1 MCGIFGAIKSDS
13 GKIDYNIVRALALVN
28 RERGVDS
35 LGFFDSNNVILK
47 QANDPMNILCQDDFN
62 DYLKDNGRW
71 YIVGHTRNGTRGAK
85 TDENAHPFQYGRVIG
100 SHNGICSAAPA
111 TYAVDSMYL
120 FDLLNTADNDYQS
133 ALGDL
138 SGYWG
143 LVWSFNNELYIQAH
157 NNKVH
162 LAIKEGCMYFSSDD
176 LHLAACIGEYD
187 NMYILEKGATV
198 KFTADGLMIDCP
210 DFTSTYVYVA
220 PVYKNWKDTGP
231 YYKGKYDER
240 YSKDSTGKY
249 LGYTSTYPAPS
260 TAPSTELVVV
270 GDSERLIEG
279 CDHAPTCQECHYFND
294 CNQDKPWYLEP
305 ETKTWKE
312 KQPKKTTSLFD
323 KPLTP
328 KEAKAKR
335 VKLSRA
341 ERKAQKRADRAA
353 KRVETVSERHKRED
367 DLEAELWRKEI
378 SDALDAE
385 YGIGNWTDVQVAEYY
400 GMQQPQI
407 MEC

>member
-1 MCGIFGAIKSDS
+1 M
-13 GKIDYNIVRALALVN
+13 NRA
-28 RERGVDS
+28 RGVDS
-35 LGFFDSNNVILK
+35 LGFFDSNSEILK
-47 QANDPMNILCQDDFN
+47 QADDPMNILCQDNFN
-62 DYLKDNGRW
+62 AYLKDNGRW

-85 TDENAHPFQYGRVIG
+85 TDDNAHPFQYGRVIG
-100 SHNGICSAAPA
+100 SHNGICSDAPQS
-111 TYAVDSMYL
+111 YAVDSMYL
-120 FDLLNTADNDYQS
+120 FDLLNTADNDYQA

-143 LVWSFNNELYIQAH
+143 LVWSFNGELYIQAH

-198 KFTADGLMIDCP
+198 KFTADGRMIDCP

-240 YSKDSTGKY
+240 YSNDSTGKY
-249 LGYTSTYPAPS
+249 LGYTNSAPS
-260 TAPSTELVVV
+260 TNLVAIGAAV
-270 GDSERLIEG
+270 DTDKDRLIEG
-279 CDHAPTCQECHYFND
+279 CDHAPTCKECHYYRE
-294 CNQDKPWYLEP
+294 CAGDKPWYLEP
-305 ETKTWKE
+305 ETKSWKQ
-312 KQPKKTTSLFD
+312 QPKKTTSLFD

-341 ERKAQKRADRAA
+341 ECKAQKRAERAA
-353 KRVETVSERHKRED
+353 KRTETTEQRHARED
-367 DLEAELWRKEI
+367 DAEAELWRKEI
-378 SDALDAE
+378 SDTLDAE
-385 YGIGNWTDVQVAEYY
+385 YGIGNWTDVQAAEYY
-400 GMQQPQI
+400 GMQSEYTKV
-407 MEC
+407 MDC